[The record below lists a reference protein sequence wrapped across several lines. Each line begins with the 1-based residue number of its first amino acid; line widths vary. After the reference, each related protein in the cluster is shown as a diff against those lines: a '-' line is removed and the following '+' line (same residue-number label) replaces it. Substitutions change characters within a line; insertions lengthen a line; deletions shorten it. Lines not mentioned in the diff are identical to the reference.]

1 MSCTVVHV
9 LASTR
14 ADHGGTSRSV
24 PALCEAL
31 DEEGVDVHLVT
42 AVPKDPSPDQE
53 PILPG
58 GDVHVHRIEE
68 NTRLQRMLR
77 SPWQFYRRLWSVVE
91 AVRPDV
97 IHDHGAWLPSNV
109 VAAWVARRADVPLV
123 SAPRGMVTNWSLS
136 HRAGKK
142 RAAWHLYQKHV
153 FRQASL
159 FHATAPAEV
168 DNLRTLGLTQ
178 PVAVVPNGVELPET
192 VPDDPAPDGK
202 RALFLS
208 RIHPKKGLPMLLNAW
223 ADLRPEGWTL
233 ELVGPSENDHRAEL
247 EAQATELGLDGNVV
261 FSGPVDDADK
271 WHKYAAAD
279 LFVLPTHSE
288 NFGIVVTE
296 ALAAEVPVLTT
307 TGTPWW
313 ELDEHDC
320 GWWVAPEP
328 DAITDA
334 LATATGQDDDTL
346 AVMGRRGRAL
356 VESTY
361 AWAAVGREMKRAYE
375 WLLSREAKPDC
386 IDSITQGAGY
396 NRFGFNDG

>member
-1 MSCTVVHV
+1 MSLTVVHV

-31 DEEGVDVHLVT
+31 DAEGVEVHLLT
-42 AVPKDPSPDQE
+42 AVPADPAPDEE
-53 PILPG
+53 PILPD

-68 NTRLQRMLR
+68 QTRLQRTLR
-77 SPWQFYRRLWSVVE
+77 SPFGFYRRLWSVV
-91 AVRPDV
+91 VHIQPDV

-109 VAAWVARRADVPLV
+109 AAAWVAHRADVPLV
-123 SAPRGMVTNWSLS
+123 SASRGMVTEWSLS
-136 HRAGKK
+136 HQAQKK
-142 RAAWHLYQKHV
+142 QVAWHLYQKYV

-168 DNLRTLGLTQ
+168 DDLRALGMTQ
-178 PVAVVPNGVELPET
+178 PIAVVPNGVEIPDTLPNNPPT
-192 VPDDPAPDGK
+192 DGK

-208 RIHPKKGLPMLLNAW
+208 RIHPKKGLPMLLDAW

-233 ELVGPSENDHRAEL
+233 ELVGPSENGHREEL
-247 EAQATELGLDGNVV
+247 EAQASELGLDGEVI
-261 FSGPVDDADK
+261 FSGPVPDADK

-288 NFGIVVTE
+288 NFGIVVAE

-307 TGTPWW
+307 TGTPWQ
-313 ELDEHDC
+313 ELEDNDC

-328 DAITDA
+328 DAIHDA
-334 LATATGQDDDTL
+334 LATALRQADTERSE
-346 AVMGRRGRAL
+346 MGARGRELVTSTYTWQAVGERMKKVYEWM
-356 VESTY
+356 VESNGPHPSFIRT
-361 AWAAVGREMKRAYE
+361 WK
-375 WLLSREAKPDC
+375 
-386 IDSITQGAGY
+386 
-396 NRFGFNDG
+396 

>member
-1 MSCTVVHV
+1 MTVLHV

-24 PALCEAL
+24 PALCETL
-31 DEEGVDVHLVT
+31 DAEGVDVPLVT
-42 AVPKDPSPDQE
+42 AVPGDPAPDQE

-68 NTRLQRMLR
+68 SKRLQRTLR
-77 SPWQFYRRLWSVVE
+77 SPLQFYRRLWSVVKT
-91 AVRPDV
+91 VRPDV
-97 IHDHGAWLPSNV
+97 IHDHGAWLPSNAA
-109 VAAWVARRADVPLV
+109 AAWVARRADVPLV
-123 SAPRGMVTNWSLS
+123 ATPRGMVTGWSLS
-136 HRAGKK
+136 HQAWKK
-142 RAAWHLYQKHV
+142 QTAWHLYQKHV

-168 DNLRTLGLTQ
+168 ENLRALDLTQ
-178 PVAVVPNGVELPET
+178 PVAVIPNGVDLPET
-192 VPDDPAPDGK
+192 LPDTPAPDEK

-208 RIHPKKGLPMLLNAW
+208 RIHPKKGLPMLLDAW
-223 ADLRPEGWTL
+223 AEVQPNGWTL
-233 ELVGPSENDHRAEL
+233 ELVGPSENGHRAEL
-247 EAQATELGLDGNVV
+247 EVQAATLGLDSTVV

-288 NFGIVVTE
+288 NFGIVVAE

-307 TGTPWW
+307 TGAPWQ
-313 ELDEHDC
+313 ELEAHDC

-328 DAITDA
+328 DAIRDA
-334 LATATGQDDDTL
+334 LATATGQDEKTL
-346 AVMGRRGRAL
+346 ATMGQRGRTL

-361 AWAAVGREMKRAYE
+361 TWQAVGRKMRQAYE
-375 WLLSREAKPDC
+375 WLLGGELSRPSFIQE
-386 IDSITQGAGY
+386 
-396 NRFGFNDG
+396 

>member
-1 MSCTVVHV
+1 MSPTVVHV

-31 DEEGVDVHLVT
+31 EAEGVKVHLVT
-42 AVPKDPSPDQE
+42 VVPAEPTRDQE
-53 PILPG
+53 PVLPG

-68 NTRLQRMLR
+68 NTRLQRTLR

-123 SAPRGMVTNWSLS
+123 SAPRGMVTDWSLS
-136 HRAGKK
+136 HQMWKK
-142 RAAWHLYQKHV
+142 RVAWHLYQKHV

-168 DNLRTLGLTQ
+168 DNLRMLGLTQ
-178 PVAVVPNGVELPET
+178 PVAVVPNGVDLPEML
-192 VPDDPAPDGK
+192 PNDPAPDAK

-208 RIHPKKGLPMLLNAW
+208 RLHPKKGLPMLLDAW
-223 ADLRPEGWTL
+223 AEERPDGWTL
-233 ELVGPSENDHRAEL
+233 ELVGPSENGHRAEL
-247 EAQATELGLDGNVV
+247 EAQATNLGLDGEVV
-261 FSGPVDDADK
+261 FAGPVDDADK

-288 NFGIVVTE
+288 NFGIVVAEALASGVPAITTTGAPWQELETERCGWWTAIGTE
-296 ALAAEVPVLTT
+296 ALAQALREA
-307 TGTPWW
+307 
-313 ELDEHDC
+313 
-320 GWWVAPEP
+320 VALSGEER
-328 DAITDA
+328 
-334 LATATGQDDDTL
+334 LA
-346 AVMGRRGRAL
+346 MGRRGRAL
-356 VESTY
+356 VAKRYSWEHVAEQMRAVY
-361 AWAAVGREMKRAYE
+361 AW
-375 WLLSREAKPDC
+375 LLGEGERPGC
-386 IDSITQGAGY
+386 VRCG
-396 NRFGFNDG
+396 

>member
-1 MSCTVVHV
+1 MSPAVLHV

-53 PILPG
+53 PILPS
-58 GDVHVHRIEE
+58 GDVHVHRIKE
-68 NTRLQRMLR
+68 NTRLQRTLR
-77 SPWQFYRRLWSVVE
+77 NPWQFYRRLWSVVE

-123 SAPRGMVTNWSLS
+123 SAPRGMVTDWSLS
-136 HRAGKK
+136 HQMWKK
-142 RAAWHLYQKHV
+142 RVAWHLYQKHV

-168 DNLRTLGLTQ
+168 DNLRMLGLTQ
-178 PVAVVPNGVELPET
+178 PVAVVPNGVDLPET
-192 VPDDPAPDGK
+192 LPNDPAPDAK

-208 RIHPKKGLPMLLNAW
+208 RLHPKKGLPMLLDAW
-223 ADLRPEGWTL
+223 AEERPDGWTL
-233 ELVGPSENDHRAEL
+233 ELVGPSENGHRAEL
-247 EAQATELGLDGNVV
+247 EAQATNLGLDGEVV
-261 FSGPVDDADK
+261 FAGPVDDADK

-288 NFGIVVTE
+288 NFGIVVAEALASGVPAITTTGAPWQELETERCGWWTAIGTE
-296 ALAAEVPVLTT
+296 ALAQALREA
-307 TGTPWW
+307 
-313 ELDEHDC
+313 
-320 GWWVAPEP
+320 VALSGEER
-328 DAITDA
+328 
-334 LATATGQDDDTL
+334 LA
-346 AVMGRRGRAL
+346 MGRRGRAL
-356 VESTY
+356 VAERYSWEHVAEQMRAVY
-361 AWAAVGREMKRAYE
+361 AW
-375 WLLSREAKPDC
+375 LLGEGERPGC
-386 IDSITQGAGY
+386 VRCG
-396 NRFGFNDG
+396 

>member
-1 MSCTVVHV
+1 MTVLHV

-42 AVPKDPSPDQE
+42 AVPEDPAPDQE

-58 GDVHVHRIEE
+58 GDVHVHPIEE
-68 NTRLQRMLR
+68 NTRLQRTLR
-77 SPWQFYRRLWSVVE
+77 SPLQFYRRLWSVVE
-91 AVRPDV
+91 AVRPNV
-97 IHDHGAWLPSNV
+97 IHDHGAWLPSNAA
-109 VAAWVARRADVPLV
+109 AAWVARRANVPLV
-123 SAPRGMVTNWSLS
+123 ATPRGMVTDWSLS
-136 HRAGKK
+136 HQAWKK

-178 PVAVVPNGVELPET
+178 PVAVVPNGVNLPET
-192 VPDDPAPDGK
+192 VPDDPVPDEK
-202 RALFLS
+202 RGLFLS
-208 RIHPKKGLPMLLNAW
+208 RIHPKKGLPMLLDAW
-223 ADLRPEGWTL
+223 ADVRPEGWTL
-233 ELVGPSENDHRAEL
+233 ELVGPSEDGHRAEL
-247 EAQATELGLDGNVV
+247 ESQAGELGLNGEVV
-261 FSGPVDDADK
+261 FAGPVDDADK
-271 WHKYAAAD
+271 WKKYAAAD

-288 NFGIVVTE
+288 NFGIVVAE

-307 TGTPWW
+307 TGAPWQ
-313 ELDEHDC
+313 ELEDHDC

-328 DAITDA
+328 DAIREA
-334 LATATGQDDDTL
+334 LATATGQERDNL
-346 AVMGRRGRAL
+346 VAMGRRGRAL

-361 AWAAVGREMKRAYE
+361 TWQAVGRKMTRAYE
-375 WLLSREAKPDC
+375 WLSSREAKPDC
-386 IDSITQGAGY
+386 I
-396 NRFGFNDG
+396 REMV

>member
-1 MSCTVVHV
+1 MTVVHV

-31 DEEGVDVHLVT
+31 DAESVEVHLVT
-42 AVPKDPSPDQE
+42 AVPENPAPDQE
-53 PILPG
+53 PILPS
-58 GDVHVHRIEE
+58 GDVHVHRIKE
-68 NTRLQRMLR
+68 NTRLQRALR
-77 SPWQFYRRLWSVVE
+77 SPLQFYRRLWSVVE

-97 IHDHGAWLPSNV
+97 IHDHGAWLPSNAA
-109 VAAWVARRADVPLV
+109 AAWVARRADVPLV
-123 SAPRGMVTNWSLS
+123 VTPRGMMTDWSLS
-136 HRAGKK
+136 HQMWKK
-142 RAAWHLYQKHV
+142 RVAWHLYQKHV

-178 PVAVVPNGVELPET
+178 PVALMPNGVELPET
-192 VPDDPAPDGK
+192 LPDDPAPDGK

-233 ELVGPSENDHRAEL
+233 ELVGPSENGHRAEL
-247 EAQATELGLDGNVV
+247 QRQASELGLDGEVV
-261 FSGPVDDADK
+261 FAGPVDDADK
-271 WHKYAAAD
+271 WDKYAAAD

-288 NFGIVVTE
+288 NFGIVVAE

-307 TGTPWW
+307 TGAPWQ
-313 ELDEHDC
+313 ELEDHDC

-328 DAITDA
+328 DAIQDA
-334 LATATGQDDDTL
+334 LTTATGQKRDNL
-346 AVMGRRGRAL
+346 VAMGRRGRAL

-361 AWAAVGREMKRAYE
+361 TWRAVGRKMTRAYE
-375 WLLSREAKPDC
+375 WLSSREAKPDC
-386 IDSITQGAGY
+386 I
-396 NRFGFNDG
+396 REMV

>member
-1 MSCTVVHV
+1 MSSTVVHV

-31 DEEGVDVHLVT
+31 DAEGVEVHLVT
-42 AVPKDPSPDQE
+42 AVPADPAPDEE

-68 NTRLQRMLR
+68 QTRLQRTLR
-77 SPWQFYRRLWSVVE
+77 SPLGFYRRLWSVVKD
-91 AVRPDV
+91 VQPDV

-123 SAPRGMVTNWSLS
+123 VASRGMVTEWSLS
-136 HRAGKK
+136 HQAWKK
-142 RAAWHLYQKHV
+142 QAAWHLYQKHV

-168 DNLRTLGLTQ
+168 EDLRALGMTQ
-178 PVAVVPNGVELPET
+178 PIAVVPNGVEIAEALPDGPPT
-192 VPDDPAPDGK
+192 DGK

-208 RIHPKKGLPMLLNAW
+208 RIHPKKGLPMLLDAW

-233 ELVGPSENDHRAEL
+233 ELVGPSENGHRAEL
-247 EAQATELGLDGNVV
+247 EAQASDLGLDGDVV
-261 FSGPVDDADK
+261 FSGPVPDADK

-288 NFGIVVTE
+288 NFGIVVAE

-307 TGTPWW
+307 TGTPWQ
-313 ELDEHDC
+313 ELEAHEC

-328 DAITDA
+328 EAIRDA
-334 LATATGQDDDTL
+334 LATALRQSDATRT
-346 AVMGRRGRAL
+346 AMGRRGREL
-356 VESTY
+356 VTSTY
-361 AWAAVGREMKRAYE
+361 TWRAVGERMRRAYE
-375 WLLSREAKPDC
+375 WLL
-386 IDSITQGAGY
+386 GAGAS
-396 NRFGFNDG
+396 RPSFIRESGSLH

>member
-1 MSCTVVHV
+1 MTVVHV

-31 DEEGVDVHLVT
+31 DAEGVEVHLVT
-42 AVPKDPSPDQE
+42 AVPGDPAPDQA
-53 PILPG
+53 PILPD

-68 NTRLQRMLR
+68 GTHLQRTLR
-77 SPWQFYRRLWSVVE
+77 SPLGFYRRLWSVVE
-91 AVRPDV
+91 DVQPDV

-109 VAAWVARRADVPLV
+109 AAAWVARRSGVPLV
-123 SAPRGMVTNWSLS
+123 ATPRGMVTDWSLS
-136 HRAGKK
+136 HQAGKK
-142 RAAWHLYQKHV
+142 KAAWHLYQTHV

-168 DNLRTLGLTQ
+168 ENLRALGLTQ
-178 PVAVVPNGVELPET
+178 PAAVVPNGVELPDT
-192 VPDDPAPDGK
+192 MPDDPAPDEK

-208 RIHPKKGLPMLLNAW
+208 RIHPKKGLPMLLDAW

-233 ELVGPSENDHRAEL
+233 ELVGPSENGHRDEL
-247 EAQATELGLDGNVV
+247 EAQAAQLGLDGSVV

-288 NFGIVVTE
+288 NFGIVVAE
-296 ALAAEVPVLTT
+296 ALAADVPVLTT
-307 TGTPWW
+307 TGTPWQ
-313 ELDEHDC
+313 ELEAHEC
-320 GWWVAPEP
+320 GWWVDPEP
-328 DAITDA
+328 DAIRDA
-334 LATATGQDDDTL
+334 LATALRQSDATRD
-346 AVMGRRGRAL
+346 AMGARGREL

-361 AWAAVGREMKRAYE
+361 TWPAVGRRMKEAYE
-375 WLLSREAKPDC
+375 WLLNNDVSCP
-386 IDSITQGAGY
+386 
-396 NRFGFNDG
+396 GFVKRQ

>member
-53 PILPG
+53 PILPS
-58 GDVHVHRIEE
+58 GDVHLHRIEE
-68 NTRLQRMLR
+68 NTRLQRTLR
-77 SPWQFYRRLWSVVE
+77 SPLQFYRRLWSVVE
-91 AVRPDV
+91 DVRPDV
-97 IHDHGAWLPSNV
+97 IHDHGAWLPSNA

-123 SAPRGMVTNWSLS
+123 SAPRGMVTEWSLS

-142 RAAWHLYQKHV
+142 RAAWHLYQKPV

-159 FHATAPAEV
+159 FHATAPAEA
-168 DNLRTLGLTQ
+168 DDLRALGMTQ
-178 PVAVVPNGVELPET
+178 PIAVVPNGVEMPDARPEGE
-192 VPDDPAPDGK
+192 AIAGK

-208 RIHPKKGLPMLLNAW
+208 RIHPKKGLPMLLDAW
-223 ADLRPEGWTL
+223 ADVRPEGWTL
-233 ELVGPSENDHRAEL
+233 ELVGPSENEHRAEL
-247 EAQATELGLDGNVV
+247 EAQAAELGLDGEVV
-261 FSGPVDDADK
+261 FAGPVDDADK

-288 NFGIVVTE
+288 NFGIVVAE

-307 TGTPWW
+307 TGAPWQ
-313 ELDEHDC
+313 ELEDHDC

-328 DAITDA
+328 DAIREA
-334 LATATGQDDDTL
+334 LATATGQERDNL
-346 AVMGRRGRAL
+346 VAMGRRGRAL

-361 AWAAVGREMKRAYE
+361 TWRAVGQRMKQAYE
-375 WLLSREAKPDC
+375 WLLGEGSRPDFVQL
-386 IDSITQGAGY
+386 DSHT
-396 NRFGFNDG
+396 